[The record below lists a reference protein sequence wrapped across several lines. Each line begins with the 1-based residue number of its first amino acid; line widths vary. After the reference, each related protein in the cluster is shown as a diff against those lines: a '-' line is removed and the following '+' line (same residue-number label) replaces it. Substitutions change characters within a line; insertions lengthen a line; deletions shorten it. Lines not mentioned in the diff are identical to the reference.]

1 MRFRVV
7 QRFDVPLGAVASGL
21 LDPEFLS
28 RLAELPRLGAPEL
41 LGTEVDGDTV
51 RQRVRYRFAGDLSAA
66 VRSVIDPD
74 RLTWVEETTYD
85 RSTHRGEHRIVPDH
99 YANRLA
105 SSYTSRLEPVD
116 GTGAGGGTVRTIEGD
131 VKVRFPLVGGKV
143 EKAIV
148 GGLTDHAGLE
158 AEVLS
163 RWLAEHP

>member
-7 QRFDVPLGAVASGL
+7 QRFDAPLGAVGSGL

-51 RQRVRYRFAGDLSAA
+51 RQRVRYRFAGELSRA
-66 VRSVIDPD
+66 VTAVVDPD
-74 RLTWVEETTYD
+74 RLTWVEETAYD
-85 RSTHRGEHRIVPDH
+85 RSAHRGEHRIVPDH

-105 SSYTSRLEPVD
+105 GSYTSQLEPA
-116 GTGAGGGTVRTIEGD
+116 AGSGERTVRTIEGE
-131 VKVRFPLVGGKV
+131 VRVRFPLVGGKV

-158 AEVLS
+158 ADVLS